1 MSNAAHSREGH
12 GASPWNKGHKVGQK
26 RALRRQDVRKIRGR
40 LRAEG
45 DKRDLALFNLAI
57 DSKLPGC
64 DLVALHINDVWYRG
78 RVRAH
83 GNVVLQRTG
92 LPVRFEITDE
102 TRAAIADWLTQ
113 RKKGQISYSRADFMR
128 CHTSRLGSMRALSR
142 IGSPGPVL
150 MLVCMARIPSG
161 APKCYWSSNRLA
173 ISKPPNS
180 CSGIRNWKAPPA
192 ISKPN
197 SLKLSSFLKRSSCD
211 LLTGRTSIPWRTRQ
225 APSGRR
231 K

>member
-40 LRAEG
+40 LRAKG
-45 DKRDLALFNLAI
+45 DKRGLALFNLAI

-113 RKKGQISYSRADFMR
+113 RKKGQIFLFPSRFHAMPHISAR
-128 CHTSRLGSMRALSR
+128 QY
-142 IGSPGPVL
+142 
-150 MLVCMARIPSG
+150 ARIVEDWVTG
-161 APKCYWSSNRLA
+161 AGLDARVYGTHS
-173 ISKPPNS
+173 
-180 CSGIRNWKAPPA
+180 IRRTKVLLVLKQTGNLKAA
-192 ISKPN
+192 QLLLGHKKLESTARYLETELTEA
-197 SLKLSSFLKRSSCD
+197 LKLSEKVEL
-211 LLTGRTSIPWRTRQ
+211 
-225 APSGRR
+225 
-231 K
+231 

>member
-12 GASPWNKGHKVGQK
+12 GASPWNKGRKVGQK

-45 DKRDLALFNLAI
+45 HKRDLALFNLAI

-102 TRAAIADWLTQ
+102 TNSGLADPA
-113 RKKGQISYSRADFMR
+113 KKGPD
-128 CHTSRLGSMRALSR
+128 LL
-142 IGSPGPVL
+142 
-150 MLVCMARIPSG
+150 IPE
-161 APKCYWSSNRLA
+161 P
-173 ISKPPNS
+173 I
-180 CSGIRNWKAPPA
+180 
-192 ISKPN
+192 
-197 SLKLSSFLKRSSCD
+197 SCD
-211 LLTGRTSIPWRTRQ
+211 ATHLGTAVCAHCR
-225 APSGRR
+225 
-231 K
+231 